1 VNLADLH
8 ITTHDGVIVIKV
20 TGEID
25 LSNAGAIRTAILEA
39 TPNDALGCVLDFTP
53 LSYID
58 SAGIHLLY
66 RLGDN
71 LRARGQTL
79 RIVIP
84 PGSLTSDALRL
95 AGVQRH
101 VDFVSELD
109 EGLRAVA
116 MSGQRPD

>member
-8 ITTHDGVIVIKV
+8 ISAHEGVIVARVK
-20 TGEID
+20 GEID
-25 LSNAGAIRTAILEA
+25 LSNAGELRDAILES
-39 TPNDALGCVLDFTP
+39 TPNEALGCVLDFTS
-53 LSYID
+53 LTYID

-84 PGSLTSDALRL
+84 SGSPASDALRL
-95 AGVQRH
+95 AGVKRH
-101 VDFVSELD
+101 VDIVSELD